1 MRIHRGSMCLLL
13 LLASVARAA
22 TADLT
27 SANPDAP
34 AVEVGWRMSLRAKAG
49 VRIAFLAPKEGD
61 SGPLIELPAFIELHN
76 FPGNT
81 SVVPYEL
88 WRARIAL
95 AGGYRWRRGDWRLD
109 ALGLLEHESDHVT
122 GPNVADEFSDWGF
135 VALNDAALTA
145 RVRRMVRHPSFVQLT
160 GRFHFLTC
168 TITTTVCG
176 AGHGVIGD
184 RTFEMSLEGSQE
196 FTLDGDAK
204 WALFASLSA
213 DAWVA
218 QPLVAPSRRISV
230 RLGVLWRRPG
240 NSLSLSLFGLAG
252 NDVGYGRALDTLQAG
267 VQLAWAP
274 GED

>member
-1 MRIHRGSMCLLL
+1 MPISRSSTCLALL
-13 LLASVARAA
+13 VASLTHAA
-22 TADLT
+22 SADLT

-34 AVEVGWRMSLRAKAG
+34 AVEVGWRMTIRAKAG
-49 VRIAFLAPKEGD
+49 VHISFLAPKEGD

-88 WRARIAL
+88 WRARVAL
-95 AGGYRWRRGDWRLD
+95 GGGYRWRKGDWRVD

-145 RVRRMVRHPSFVQLT
+145 RVRRLVHHPTSMQAT
-160 GRFHFLTC
+160 ARFHFLTC

-184 RTFEMSLEGSQE
+184 RTFEMSVEGSQE
-196 FTLDGDAK
+196 LTLDADAK
-204 WALFASLSA
+204 WALFVSLSA
-213 DAWVA
+213 DAWIA
-218 QPLVAPSRRISV
+218 QPLIAPARRISV
-230 RLGVLWRRPG
+230 RLGVLWRRPSG
-240 NSLSLSLFGLAG
+240 SLSLSLFGLAG
-252 NDVGYGRALDTLQAG
+252 NDVGYRRALDTLQAG
-267 VQLAWAP
+267 VQLAWAM